1 VSLGVLEIRKVVV
14 KVTGKIFDNENGVD
28 VLASLSSLISSKA
41 DEGYRFAVVVG
52 GGRRARDYIELGR
65 KLGLSEGQLDAVGI
79 EVSRVNAILLAFTLG
94 PRAYL
99 PIPRSI
105 DEFLRAWT
113 SSKVVVLGGL
123 QPGQSTN
130 AVAAIVA
137 EMINADLILNATD
150 VDGIYDSN
158 PKKNPQAKL
167 LKEVHIKELEE
178 MLSDKE
184 LAGYYELFDRVGL
197 NIVKR
202 SKIPLVFLSVYN
214 TENIRRAI
222 NGEEFV
228 GTRIVY

>member
-1 VSLGVLEIRKVVV
+1 
-14 KVTGKIFDNENGVD
+14 
-28 VLASLSSLISSKA
+28 
-41 DEGYRFAVVVG
+41 
-52 GGRRARDYIELGR
+52 
-65 KLGLSEGQLDAVGI
+65 
-79 EVSRVNAILLAFTLG
+79 
-94 PRAYL
+94 
-99 PIPRSI
+99 
-105 DEFLRAWT
+105 
-113 SSKVVVLGGL
+113 
-123 QPGQSTN
+123 
-130 AVAAIVA
+130 
-137 EMINADLILNATD
+137 MINADLILNATD

-197 NIVKR
+197 NVVKR

-222 NGEEFV
+222 DGEDFV

>member
-1 VSLGVLEIRKVVV
+1 
-14 KVTGKIFDNENGVD
+14 
-28 VLASLSSLISSKA
+28 
-41 DEGYRFAVVVG
+41 
-52 GGRRARDYIELGR
+52 
-65 KLGLSEGQLDAVGI
+65 
-79 EVSRVNAILLAFTLG
+79 
-94 PRAYL
+94 
-99 PIPRSI
+99 
-105 DEFLRAWT
+105 RAWT

-228 GTRIVY
+228 GTRIIY